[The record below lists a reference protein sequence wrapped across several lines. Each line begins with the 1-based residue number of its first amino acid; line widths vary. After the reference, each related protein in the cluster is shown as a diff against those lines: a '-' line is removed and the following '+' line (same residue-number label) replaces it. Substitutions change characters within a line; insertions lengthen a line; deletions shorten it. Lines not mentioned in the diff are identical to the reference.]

1 MSQLWFMNLATKKF
15 KRVTEDQARK
25 GLEKYGRGLNPA
37 TPYDWCDMALEEMA
51 DGVQYLMAEKYRR
64 NEVIE
69 RINQLSTQLKEAQS
83 MEDVL
88 EIAKALDEETRYLA
102 GKVDRSDTHETL

>member
-64 NEVIE
+64 NEVIQNIYAMAQE
-69 RINQLSTQLKEAQS
+69 LKQVRTPEEA
-83 MEDVL
+83 L
-88 EIAKALDEETRYLA
+88 ELAQKLEEETRYLA
-102 GKVDRSDTHETL
+102 GKVERTNEE

>member
-1 MSQLWFMNLATKKF
+1 MSKLWFMNLASQKF

-25 GLEKYGRGLNPA
+25 GLEKYGRGLHPGA
-37 TPYDWCDMALEEMA
+37 AYDWCDMAMEEMA

-69 RINQLSTQLKEAQS
+69 KVNGLIMQLKQVTTPDEALRIAG
-83 MEDVL
+83 EL
-88 EIAKALDEETRYLA
+88 EEETRYLA
-102 GKVDRSDTHETL
+102 GKVERTSEE